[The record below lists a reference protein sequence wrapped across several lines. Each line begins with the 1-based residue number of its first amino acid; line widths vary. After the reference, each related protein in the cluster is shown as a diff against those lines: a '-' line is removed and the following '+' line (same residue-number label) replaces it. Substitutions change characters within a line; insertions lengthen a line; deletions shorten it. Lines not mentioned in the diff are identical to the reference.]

1 MLHSNLR
8 SKSILMLFLIPLF
21 SYCHNQYPIGV
32 SDPLFRNLTGK
43 SLNNIRNLS
52 AFRVTHHLS
61 EGNPIEGR
69 QLFNT
74 SAVRPMVHVGLG
86 GGDYSFTAMGVSV
99 FRQINPTVM
108 AGISAQYFGE
118 NGKNSL
124 LYKWQK
130 IPLTFESMIDLKKY
144 HNNRS
149 SVYMKIGVGYSFT
162 LNGSYYDPNEYI
174 YKKVSDGWAFNP
186 GLGYRINFLKNTG
199 LNFDVSYHLIIDKL
213 HDEQGAELAKNY
225 WNHIL
230 FRTSVFF

>member
-1 MLHSNLR
+1 MLDLNLR

-21 SYCHNQYPIGV
+21 SYCHNQYRIGIP
-32 SDPLFRNLTGK
+32 DPLIRNMTGK
-43 SLNNIRNLS
+43 RPINNC
-52 AFRVTHHLS
+52 HLS
-61 EGNPIEGR
+61 EFRTRTRLAEANPIEGR

-74 SAVRPMVHVGLG
+74 SPVRPMVHVGLG

-118 NGKNSL
+118 NGKNSF

-130 IPLTFESMIDLKKY
+130 ILLTVESMIDLKKY
-144 HNNRS
+144 QNNRS

-162 LNGSYYDPNEYI
+162 LNGSYYDPNEYVN
-174 YKKVSDGWAFNP
+174 KKVTDGWAFNP
-186 GLGYRINFLKNTG
+186 GLGYRVNFLQNTG
-199 LNFDVSYHLIIDKL
+199 LNFDVSYHLIMDKL
-213 HDEQGAELAKNY
+213 HDEQDAVIVKNY